1 VTASSAHSALESVP
15 SVDDLSIS
23 LIDQDIEFRDRLR
36 EKVEPEPTQEDHE
49 DVKVLAGSSFVQKQF
64 REE

>member
-1 VTASSAHSALESVP
+1 MSSAHSAAIESVP

-36 EKVEPEPTQEDHE
+36 EKLEPEPPTLEDIE

-64 REE
+64 HDE